1 MQKNIKL
8 KIMLPKI
15 ANIELVAIEGLN
27 RLAKHLG
34 VPEQKI
40 GDVRILVAE
49 AINNAFEHAG
59 NKSQR
64 VRVEF
69 TIKQKKLF
77 IYVRDYGQGFEPEKI
92 DNPDI
97 FSKMASPNKRG
108 WGLKL
113 MKSMSDD
120 FKIESGSNGTK
131 ITLTKN
137 LT

>member
-1 MQKNIKL
+1 MQKNMKL
-8 KIMLPKI
+8 RIMLPKI
-15 ANIELVAIEGLN
+15 PNIELVAIEGLN

-40 GDVRILVAE
+40 GDIKILVAE

-64 VRVEF
+64 VRVDF
-69 TIKQKKLF
+69 TIKQKKLV

-92 DNPDI
+92 GSPDI
-97 FSKMASPNKRG
+97 FSKMASSNKRG

-113 MKSMSDD
+113 MESMSDD
-120 FKIESGSNGTK
+120 FKIESGPNGTK